1 MKNELTR
8 RGALRSAAAGIAVLG
23 ATGGSVAAQDAT
35 PSAGADGLSR
45 LELARLAGELRAALV
60 PVVASL
66 RAQTEDELTE
76 SAKTYVEQLQE
87 QQNVTEDEAGTLQQI
102 IDEAGSEDNDQT
114 RVEKIQ
120 AIVNKLTEAEI
131 NLDSSL
137 VAIGSLA
144 AAMVSRKSDETPS
157 TETDDADVWHRIKL
171 GIVGALAG
179 AAIGGAI
186 AGEDGSVIGAVAGAL
201 AAAV

>member
-1 MKNELTR
+1 MRSSPMPIQSIVHRPANWPTTCPAGGRRNDPCLSVRRSSPLSHRHRAGRSARRDQMKNELTR

-87 QQNVTEDEAGTLQQI
+87 
-102 IDEAGSEDNDQT
+102 
-114 RVEKIQ
+114 
-120 AIVNKLTEAEI
+120 
-131 NLDSSL
+131 
-137 VAIGSLA
+137 
-144 AAMVSRKSDETPS
+144 
-157 TETDDADVWHRIKL
+157 
-171 GIVGALAG
+171 
-179 AAIGGAI
+179 
-186 AGEDGSVIGAVAGAL
+186 
-201 AAAV
+201 